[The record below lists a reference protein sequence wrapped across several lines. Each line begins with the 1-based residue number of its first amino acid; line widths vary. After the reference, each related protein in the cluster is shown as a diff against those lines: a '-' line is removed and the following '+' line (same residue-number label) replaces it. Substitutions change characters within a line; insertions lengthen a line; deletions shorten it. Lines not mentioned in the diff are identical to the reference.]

1 VAATSATIAKQLTNK
16 PGAETMT
23 EILIALMTWTAFVC
37 GSGSVRGWMSR
48 EDLRRQQAKTRT
60 APNKSRYTCGGVR

>member
-1 VAATSATIAKQLTNK
+1 
-16 PGAETMT
+16 MT